1 LLFFVLDW
9 IAIQKEKGFLPK
21 TIKHEI
27 LSVLQTTKI
36 YEELWKLALVEC
48 KKKVDK
54 EILEC
59 ASHMYY
65 EFGIE

>member
-1 LLFFVLDW
+1 MSFFVLDW
-9 IAIQKEKGFLPK
+9 IAIQKEKSFLPK
-21 TIKHEI
+21 TVKHEI
-27 LSVLQTTKI
+27 LSVLQKTKI
-36 YEELWKLALVEC
+36 YDELWKLALVEC
-48 KKKVDK
+48 KKKVDQ

>member
-1 LLFFVLDW
+1 LSFFVLDW
-9 IAIQKEKGFLPK
+9 IAIQKDKNFLPK
-21 TIKHEI
+21 TVKNEI
-27 LSVLQTTKI
+27 LSVLQKTKI

-48 KKKVDK
+48 KNKVDQ

-59 ASHMYY
+59 ASEMYN